1 MRRAFDLTREA
12 LRALRG
18 HPRFTLLAMLG
29 LALGIGLNTAAF
41 SALYALLWRPL
52 PYRDADRLFLLSE
65 DQLARGETQLPL
77 APPIFREWQRR
88 GRCFASLGGAAVAPL
103 TLTVQGEPEMV
114 KAALI
119 TPGFFTALGVA
130 PEAGRLADP
139 AEGAVI
145 SDRLWRE
152 RFGGDPRVIGRP
164 IHLGESLLPIVGV
177 APPEVETPG
186 GTQAWVPLAMA
197 PTFFPNVPG
206 LLENQQARVLLTYAR
221 RRTSCSPGAVQADL
235 KRVSRLLAADF
246 PATHQGVTASVVS
259 LRERA
264 AQGMRRSLVVL
275 QAGAGIALLVLC
287 ANLANLMLARGLRRA
302 RELAVRSALGASP
315 RRLVGQLLIESGS
328 LAVGGGILGL
338 GVAWGMIRVLVALA
352 PPQLPYT
359 ARMGLQAPV
368 ALAGIAA
375 ALAAGVLAGIVPA
388 LRAARADPREALQGS
403 PVSARRAP
411 GLGTSALVVFETALT
426 ACLLIAG
433 GLLLRSFHRL
443 ERVEPGFSPQGVLA
457 LSVSLPADRYPD
469 APSLARFYPAVLEE
483 IGRRPGVLR
492 VSAASDLPLLGSSCS
507 VEAAVEGEARP
518 QPSPREIACQ
528 AVTPGYSQTLGIP
541 LLRGR
546 SFEPRDLRAGAT
558 AVLANARLAA
568 LLWPGQDPLGRR
580 LTVHGGRRLGGG
592 ARALEVVGVL
602 GDVRQEGL
610 DQEPPPLLYLP
621 ELWNNMSILVRTA
634 GDPARFAG
642 VARRAVWSVDR
653 RQPLYRVAPFTEI
666 LDAVTAGARF
676 NATLAGAIGIFSI
689 WIAALGLFGVLA
701 HTLSQRRRELAI
713 RLALGATRR
722 QVMAL
727 LITRALA
734 LAAMGSL
741 LGVLLALALGK
752 TLASLLFGVT
762 ATDPATIGEVVLL
775 MLAVALATSYVP
787 GRSAAKTDPAVSLR
801 AE

>member
-1 MRRAFDLTREA
+1 MRRALDLTREA

-18 HPRFTLLAMLG
+18 HPRFTLLAMLA

-52 PYRDADRLFLLSE
+52 PYRDAGRLLLLAE
-65 DQLARGETQLPL
+65 DQLSRGETQLSL
-77 APPIFREWQRR
+77 SPPAFREWQRR

-103 TLTVQGEPEMV
+103 TLTVGGEPEMV
-114 KAALI
+114 KGALI
-119 TPGFFTALGVA
+119 TPAFFATLGVH
-130 PEAGRLADP
+130 PTAGRLPDP

-145 SDRLWRE
+145 SDRLWRQ
-152 RFGGDPRVIGRP
+152 RFGADPRVIGRP
-164 IHLGESLLPIVGV
+164 IHLGASLLPIVGV
-177 APPEVETPG
+177 APAEVETPG
-186 GTQAWVPLAMA
+186 GTQVWVPLAMA
-197 PTFFPNVPG
+197 ATFFPNVPG
-206 LLENQQARVLLTYAR
+206 LLENGGARLLLTYAR
-221 RRTSCSPGAVQADL
+221 RRTSCSPDALQADL
-235 KRVSRLLAADF
+235 KRVSGLLATDF

-275 QAGAGIALLVLC
+275 QAGAGVALLVLC

-315 RRLVGQLLIESGS
+315 RRLVGQLLLESGL
-328 LAVGGGILGL
+328 LAAGGGALGL

-375 ALAAGVLAGIVPA
+375 ALAAGMLAGIVPA

-403 PVSARRAP
+403 PAGGGQGPEP
-411 GLGTSALVVFETALT
+411 GASALVIFETALT

-433 GLLLRSFHRL
+433 GLLLRSYHRL

-457 LSVSLPADRYPD
+457 LSVSLPPDRYPD
-469 APSLARFYPAVLEE
+469 ARSLARFYPPVLEE

-492 VSAASDLPLLGSSCS
+492 ASAASDLPLLGSSCS
-507 VEAAVEGEARP
+507 VEATAEGEA
-518 QPSPREIACQ
+518 REIACQ

-541 LLRGR
+541 LLEGR
-546 SFEPRDLRAGAT
+546 SFEPRDLRTGAT

-580 LTVHGGRRLGGG
+580 LTIRGGRRLAGG
-592 ARALEVVGVL
+592 AQTAEVVGVL

-610 DQEPPPLLYLP
+610 DQEAPPLLYLP

-642 VARRAVWSVDR
+642 AARQAVWSVDR
-653 RQPLYRVAPFTEI
+653 RQPLYRVAPFTEV
-666 LDAVTAGARF
+666 LGTVTAGARF
-676 NATLAGAIGIFSI
+676 NATLVGAIGIFSI
-689 WIAALGLFGVLA
+689 LVAALGLFGVLA
-701 HTLSQRRRELAI
+701 HTLGQRRRELAI
-713 RLALGATRR
+713 RLALGATRH

-727 LITRALA
+727 LIGRALA
-734 LAAMGSL
+734 LAAAGSL

-762 ATDPATIGEVVLL
+762 ATDPATIGAVVLL
-775 MLAVALATSYVP
+775 LLAVALATSYVP
-787 GRSAAKTDPAVSLR
+787 ARSAARTDPAVSLR